1 MSGGM
6 GGGAES
12 PSEFPIVLG
21 DTSIAAGSTNTS
33 INELTLTDLVRIQRD
48 IGTALGTTG
57 TINLDFITNEIQL
70 MPAMTGAVTFTGS
83 NYVAG
88 ATKTIRIIGGSSAYG
103 FAFPAGWK
111 FVNEAPTDLA
121 IGKYGV
127 LTITNTTNLEA
138 GAICAYAVEA

>member
-6 GGGAES
+6 GGGVVTES
-12 PSEFPIVLG
+12 GFPITLG
-21 DTSIAAGSTNTS
+21 DTSIASESTTTT
-33 INELTLTDLVRIQRD
+33 IDELTLTNFKRIQREL
-48 IGTALGTTG
+48 GTTLGTTG
-57 TINLDFITNEIQL
+57 TIDLNFTTNELQL

-83 NYVAG
+83 NYVSG
-88 ATKTIRIIGGSSAYG
+88 GSKTIRIIGGSSAYG

-127 LTITNTTNLEA
+127 LTLTSTTAAEA
-138 GAICAYAVEA
+138 GVIAAYAVEA

>member
-6 GGGAES
+6 GGGVVTES
-12 PSEFPIVLG
+12 GFPITLG
-21 DTSIAAGSTNTS
+21 DTSIASESTTTT
-33 INELTLTDLVRIQRD
+33 IDELTLTNFKRIQREL
-48 IGTALGTTG
+48 GTTLGTTG
-57 TINLDFITNEIQL
+57 TIDLNFTTNELQL

-88 ATKTIRIIGGSSAYG
+88 GSKTIRIIGGSSAYG
-103 FAFPAGWK
+103 FAFPVGWK

-127 LTITNTTNLEA
+127 LTLTSTTAAEA
-138 GAICAYAVEA
+138 GVIAAYAVEA